1 MEALPVNSD
10 VLDSRLP
17 AACQIDATA
26 QGSSADSKYSSFLR
40 KVTENSASASSFSTL
55 HKMNGPADAH
65 SEQSSRQQSA
75 ATRHSTC
82 EPVTTDPRAGG
93 VGTAGGLTGEREG
106 LSRQEVEKSLHALN
120 EEERENSATIAALE
134 HRRIALAKAAEQIQ
148 GVIEQSRE
156 SGQAEVMMAAQYQL
170 QSIYQKQQ
178 ETQAMEQQLDQTKKE
193 AERRQLG
200 APSKQSSAQMHHEQA
215 QNSISGNMADKQR
228 TEMRPSSSQKK
239 ILVQGSSAAARGFS
253 DDTHDAKKTQERRNT
268 SHRRPSWKQR
278 LVDLL
283 NIPGPEI
290 TRESFLAAFYHP
302 ATGMSK
308 SLLTSVFDQLKAQCR
323 DARGSVTEHV
333 PSPLILS
340 ILENHNGDDIVRLLD
355 AVDLLEGNIRSLD
368 KKCKNLAKSPLHE
381 FTRRCTC
388 RALLTLAKKA
398 YAEMETTSQRFAPAV
413 AVAGYSRTL
422 EAYQYALTKSL
433 AAEKNITLEQANA
446 LVSKCMH
453 NMRNELETD
462 IIQLRRMEIEAQ
474 AKAEEA
480 KAAAAA
486 RARLQKM
493 TPQEA
498 EALGIPYSTV
508 LQIAQS
514 PEGVPVSGS
523 ASRSVSVPGTAGPA
537 AQVSVTYRYP
547 DGTLV
552 TDPAHLPDGA
562 RAAELAAEMQIQKTA
577 TLAAEAAKRA
587 EEFAVAQAT
596 SAAQAAVSAATF
608 GGALIPP
615 SLTSILPNAA
625 LSGDAGSETKDLQAD
640 QTGSAAGQMA
650 GSQTARGLHAPAAQ
664 PSGMHLLMGHQ
675 QNGSY
680 SAQVQNHL
688 VTSEAEA
695 VCSISPDTRRNVTGA
710 SPGMV
715 PGMEVMRPQASPF
728 PHGYPSQD
736 SRMQSAHMR
745 LEGQQLPA
753 MTSQQEA
760 MKGLREGMG
769 ASLAVLPAATT
780 PRGQQLSHLPPNAVP
795 TNSPPAGP
803 APLRPGL
810 QTLSMSESRDMFRR
824 TRAPAGSHNT
834 GGGAPAAST
843 RSMSLVNP
851 LRQAGKLLAG
861 AFGFWKEEEG
871 ENDEPSK
878 EESKNQVALEAQPT
892 PTQNETVAQI
902 RQSECLTSRP
912 LHGSL
917 QHLNLPEMPQN
928 LPVPTGAVYSGSPM
942 TVASGPGTTPA
953 GMSAALYCNT
963 MPSTS
968 TGVCLPR
975 APTSQMLPAETRAQS
990 GAFCG
995 ETLHHEGFQS
1005 PHTPP
1010 TNTYSMTNVYQR
1022 PAASPV
1028 AAVLG
1033 RKQPERSH
1041 AAETGDAA
1049 MTTSPGLMERAAE
1062 VHLGAAPTQV
1072 SPFFGQP
1079 QAAPGA
1085 TNSSSTSSAR
1095 EDTQEYRIRV
1105 SSFQDVPRPQ
1115 LGKQQVGNLQ
1125 QVQAQLEQ
1133 ISIAHLEEYAKKFG
1147 VYSTPE
1153 EAAAALGG
1161 VPLQGVG
1168 ALAGMPSIA
1177 QPGNPATVDAG
1188 FWGGMKADRAQLMGV
1203 MGGLD
1208 ETALYQA
1215 AVRSETPG
1223 RAGQGVASAHREG
1236 EPMSQASQRAL
1247 TLRQQYPGHGLN

>member
-10 VLDSRLP
+10 VLDSHLP
-17 AACQIDATA
+17 TACQIDATA
-26 QGSSADSKYSSFLR
+26 QGNNTDSKYSSFLR
-40 KVTENSASASSFSTL
+40 KATENSASAPSFSTL
-55 HKMNGPADAH
+55 QKMNGTPDAH
-65 SEQSSRQQSA
+65 SEHSSRQQSA

-82 EPVTTDPRAGG
+82 EPVTADQRSGG
-93 VGTAGGLTGEREG
+93 VGMAGELTAEQEG
-106 LSRQEVEKSLHALN
+106 FSRQEVEKSLHALN

-148 GVIEQSRE
+148 GVIEQSRQC
-156 SGQAEVMMAAQYQL
+156 GQAEVMMAAQYQL

-178 ETQAMEQQLDQTKKE
+178 ETQAVEQRLDQTKKE
-193 AERRQLG
+193 VGCKPLVA
-200 APSKQSSAQMHHEQA
+200 SNKQSAAQVHRELA
-215 QNSISGNMADKQR
+215 QNSNSGNMADKQQ
-228 TEMRPSSSQKK
+228 TEMRPSSNQKK
-239 ILVQGSSAAARGFS
+239 MLVVQGSSAAARGFS
-253 DDTHDAKKTQERRNT
+253 DDTHDAKKTTQERRNT
-268 SHRRPSWKQR
+268 THRRPSWKQR

-308 SLLTSVFDQLKAQCR
+308 SLLMSVFDQLKAQCR

-340 ILENHNGDDIVRLLD
+340 ILESHNGDDIVSLLD
-355 AVDLLEGNIRSLD
+355 AVDLLEANIRSLD
-368 KKCKNLAKSPLHE
+368 TKCKNLAKSPLHE

-433 AAEKNITLEQANA
+433 AAEKNISLEQANA

-523 ASRSVSVPGTAGPA
+523 SSRSVSMPGAAGPV

-562 RAAELAAEMQIQKTA
+562 RAAELAAEMQLQKTA

-587 EEFAVAQAT
+587 EEFAVAQAA

-615 SLTSILPNAA
+615 SLTSILPNATS
-625 LSGDAGSETKDLQAD
+625 SGDAASETKDLQAE
-640 QTGSAAGQMA
+640 QTGYGAGQMA
-650 GSQTARGLHAPAAQ
+650 GSQTARDVHAPAAQ

-688 VTSEAEA
+688 VSSGTEA
-695 VCSISPDTRRNVTGA
+695 VCSISPATRRNVTGA
-710 SPGMV
+710 KTDMV

-745 LEGQQLPA
+745 LGGQQLA
-753 MTSQQEA
+753 AVTTQEEA
-760 MKGLREGMG
+760 MKGFREGVG

-780 PRGQQLSHLPPNAVP
+780 PRGQQLSHHPPNAVP
-795 TNSPPAGP
+795 SNSPSTGP

-824 TRAPAGSHNT
+824 TRAPAGNNNA
-834 GGGAPAAST
+834 GGAPAAST

-871 ENDEPSK
+871 ENEESSK
-878 EESKNQVALEAQPT
+878 EERKNQVALEAQPT
-892 PTQNETVAQI
+892 PTQNEAVAQI
-902 RQSECLTSRP
+902 RQSECLTNRP

-917 QHLNLPEMPQN
+917 QHLNLPEVPQN

-942 TVASGPGTTPA
+942 TVPSGPGTTSA
-953 GMSAALYCNT
+953 GMPAALYCNT

-975 APTSQMLPAETRAQS
+975 APTSQMLPAETRANS

-995 ETLHHEGFQS
+995 ETIHHEGFQS

-1022 PAASPV
+1022 PAASAV

-1033 RKQPERSH
+1033 RKQAERSH
-1041 AAETGDAA
+1041 AVETGDAA
-1049 MTTSPGLMERAAE
+1049 MTTSPGRMERAAE
-1062 VHLGAAPTQV
+1062 LHLGAAATQM
-1072 SPFFGQP
+1072 SPFFGHP

-1085 TNSSSTSSAR
+1085 TISSAASSAR
-1095 EDTQEYRIRV
+1095 EDTQECRIRV
-1105 SSFQDVPRPQ
+1105 SSFQDVPQPQ

-1133 ISIAHLEEYAKKFG
+1133 ISVAHLEEYAKKFG

-1168 ALAGMPSIA
+1168 ALAGIPSAA
-1177 QPGNPATVDAG
+1177 QIGNPAAVDAG
-1188 FWGGMKADRAQLMGV
+1188 FWGAMKADRAQLMGV

-1215 AVRSETPG
+1215 ALRSETQA
-1223 RAGQGVASAHREG
+1223 RAGQRVASALTEG
-1236 EPMSQASQRAL
+1236 ESSQRVV
-1247 TLRQQYPGHGLN
+1247 TVRQQYPGHGLN